1 MVHSRRK
8 NIPKNFLTIGIVAS
22 IILIIIG
29 VLIFIPNKKVFP
41 KEISLSINNQGYY
54 LEVAQTNKTRK
65 KGLSQRNELCFNCG
79 MLFVFNKSGKQ
90 AFWMKDT
97 HIPLDI
103 IWLDSKFQIVKI
115 ITAIKTDSE
124 DIYINEKPAKYVIE
138 LNANESLKLGL
149 KIGNTIQIPS
159 P

>member
-124 DIYINEKPAKYVIE
+124 DIYINEKPAKYAIE

-149 KIGNTIQIPS
+149 KIGDTIQIPS